1 MLHFFSL
8 IWTIQIIYAICSL
21 CEIEMHIIELRKY
34 CQLYLFMP
42 SHTMFSYTHPIMW
55 CLKIALHN
63 WNQLVSI
70 QGVIWFFI
78 CFFLLQGLGKKKVD
92 NTHKSKFIPD
102 FIAWVPHKVE
112 ISQAGPMESVYNDT
126 FRESSRPQCPQI
138 LVNTISKPK
147 YVDLSKSNA
156 FKDPV
161 TIDPPQKPVTTYQF
175 THRHKQPNIN
185 IITNMNTG
193 STVEQFPVP
202 EQKTARYINPKVP
215 SIYDRP
221 KSTSLTRMRKSR
233 IASAPIFRSSVADC
247 MRWHDVDEI
256 RPQTASGHF
265 PAISPPNNNSQSS
278 VIGSQFSQTVPTLSS
293 QTSMSMDYNGNLGIG
308 NQQPST
314 MTNHHQEAYIKTSRV
329 PATQIVNTTETNF
342 NPSSS
347 SAPVAPPV
355 QGIAEEG
362 WETYNSHSV
371 VHTMPM
377 CAGTLE
383 TSWTHSYFYMLLW
396 LQVSDHERLL
406 CFYV

>member
-1 MLHFFSL
+1 MAAETRSQGTWHPTSFHGHFRSKSRNDFVNQYRQQAKPTPPVEFVRRLTSRPTTHKFS
-8 IWTIQIIYAICSL
+8 
-21 CEIEMHIIELRKY
+21 HHDNR
-34 CQLYLFMP
+34 
-42 SHTMFSYTHPIMW
+42 FS
-55 CLKIALHN
+55 
-63 WNQLVSI
+63 
-70 QGVIWFFI
+70 
-78 CFFLLQGLGKKKVD
+78 FLNTVTSFQDGLGKKKVD

-193 STVEQFPVP
+193 TVEQFPVP

-247 MRWHDVDEI
+247 MRWHDVDDV

-265 PAISPPNNNSQSS
+265 PVISTPDNNSQSS

-347 SAPVAPPV
+347 APVAPPV

-362 WETYNSHSV
+362 
-371 VHTMPM
+371 
-377 CAGTLE
+377 
-383 TSWTHSYFYMLLW
+383 
-396 LQVSDHERLL
+396 
-406 CFYV
+406 